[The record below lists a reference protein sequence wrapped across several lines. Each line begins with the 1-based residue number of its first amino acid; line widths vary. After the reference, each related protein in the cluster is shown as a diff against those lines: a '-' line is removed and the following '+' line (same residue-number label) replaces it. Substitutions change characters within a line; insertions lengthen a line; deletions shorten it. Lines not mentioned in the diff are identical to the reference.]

1 MKNLRKYGAAPY
13 RVAVI
18 HGGPGV
24 AGQMSAVAQE
34 LSPDRGVLEP
44 LQTELSLSGQ
54 VEELKS
60 VLEKNGEI
68 PVVLI
73 GFSWG
78 AWLCFITAAR
88 FPELVEKLI
97 LISSG
102 PFRELYARNILEI
115 RLKRL
120 NPEDRAEVHG
130 LMEKLLD
137 PSAVEKDRIL
147 ARVGCLFSKA
157 DAFDPIKSEPE
168 SLDVRFE
175 IYRSVWP
182 EAAEMRRSEKLLGL
196 GSRIQCPVVAIHG
209 DHDPHPARG
218 VDEPLK
224 ESVADFRFILLRNCG
239 HMPWNERQAREKF
252 FKILKKELI

>member
-1 MKNLRKYGAAPY
+1 M
-13 RVAVI
+13 
-18 HGGPGV
+18 
-24 AGQMSAVAQE
+24 
-34 LSPDRGVLEP
+34 
-44 LQTELSLSGQ
+44 
-54 VEELKS
+54 
-60 VLEKNGEI
+60 
-68 PVVLI
+68 VLI

-102 PFRELYARNILEI
+102 PFRELDARHILET

-120 NPEDRAEVHG
+120 NPEERAEVYG

-137 PSAVEKDRIL
+137 PSGVEKDRVL
-147 ARVGCLFSKA
+147 ARIGCLFSKA

-168 SLDVRFE
+168 SLDVRYE

-182 EAAEMRRSEKLLGL
+182 EAAEMRRSKKLLGL

-209 DHDPHPARG
+209 DHDPHPAEG
-218 VDEPLK
+218 VEIPLSDTLK
-224 ESVADFRFILLRNCG
+224 DFRFIQITKCG
-239 HMPWNERQAREKF
+239 HMPWIERQAREKF
-252 FKILKKELI
+252 FKILKEELI

>member
-1 MKNLRKYGAAPY
+1 MKNLRKYGTAPY

-24 AGQMSAVAQE
+24 AGQMSVVAQE
-34 LSPDRGVLEP
+34 LSTDRGVLEP
-44 LQTELSLSGQ
+44 QQTELSLSGQ

-60 VLEKNGEI
+60 VLEKNGEV

-102 PFRELYARNILEI
+102 PFRELDARNILET

-120 NPEDRAEVHG
+120 NPEERAEVYG

-137 PSAVEKDRIL
+137 PSAVEKDQIL
-147 ARVGCLFSKA
+147 ARIGCLFSKA

-209 DHDPHPARG
+209 DHDPHPAEG
-218 VDEPLK
+218 VEIPL
-224 ESVADFRFILLRNCG
+224 SDTLRDFRFIKITKCG
-239 HMPWNERQAREKF
+239 HMPWIERQAREKF
-252 FKILKKELI
+252 FKILKKELV

>member
-1 MKNLRKYGAAPY
+1 MKNLRKYGTAPY

-18 HGGPGV
+18 HGGPGA
-24 AGQMSAVAQE
+24 AGQMSAVARE
-34 LSPDRGVLEP
+34 LSTDRGVLEP

-60 VLEKNGEI
+60 VLKKNGEV

-102 PFRELYARNILEI
+102 PFRELDARHILET

-120 NPEDRAEVHG
+120 NPEERAEVYG
-130 LMEKLLD
+130 MMEKLLD
-137 PSAVEKDRIL
+137 PSAVEKDQVL
-147 ARVGCLFSKA
+147 ARIGCLFLKA

-168 SLDVRFE
+168 SLDVCFE
-175 IYRSVWP
+175 IYHSVWP
-182 EAAEMRRSEKLLGL
+182 EAAEMRRSEKLLKM
-196 GSRIQCPVVAIHG
+196 GSQIQCPVVAIHG
-209 DHDPHPARG
+209 DYDPHPARG
-218 VDEPLK
+218 VEEPLK
-224 ESVADFRFILLRNCG
+224 ESVADFRFVLLRNCG
-239 HMPWNERQAREKF
+239 HIPWIEAQAREEF
-252 FKILKKELI
+252 FAILRKALI